1 MNSSEAFSP
10 DFLFFLNEEQIHLS
24 DIGDKLKVSLICQR
38 QNYLNEHPGH
48 PCIQYRNIDRDYA
61 DLLFITHYE
70 NDPLRVNVP
79 VFKSVCYRYETK
91 EQQLQLISQSVSLI
105 QTIIVHKH
113 YELQLFLFDTLDLPV
128 SGYLNVHQFILEIS
142 LSFPLLRC
150 LMKRG
155 EFNVPYF
162 KTLQT
167 LVNPCFFYYH
177 GFRLEKYCDE
187 FCQCFLYIMKE
198 HYRDTSYET
207 SEEFFENVD
216 YLLYLLTFPQIMGG
230 VHRNSKNRLE
240 LFSQVVQYF
249 AVNVSSLL
257 GKKSFFTEPI
267 YFLNAVLRI
276 TDFHDHQSQSNLDY
290 LIKHHFYDET
300 CFHKQEGFINEIG
313 ICLYNYESNNENEIC
328 SDEQTQTW
336 FRRLVFHF
344 MVNCQVDVFQ
354 RQISIE
360 DNVVH
365 VEHWVRLM
373 NYFSFYEM
381 MENCTW
387 FKEEMEKK
395 KKRGE
400 FTEMDCCKIQALT
413 SSCSDNSE
421 TFQLKQSKKEFNN
434 WISRVEM

>member
-1 MNSSEAFSP
+1 MLVLSS

-24 DIGDKLKVSLICQR
+24 DIGDKLKVSLICHR

-48 PCIQYRNIDRDYA
+48 SDIQYKKVDRDYA
-61 DLLFITHYE
+61 DLLFITQSE
-70 NDPLRVNVP
+70 KDPWRETVP
-79 VFKSVCYRYETK
+79 VFKSVFSRYET
-91 EQQLQLISQSVSLI
+91 EEERVQLLHQNVFLLQS
-105 QTIIVHKH
+105 IIVHKH

-128 SGYLNVHQFILEIS
+128 SGYLNEQKFILEIS

-187 FCQCFLYIMKE
+187 FCQCFVYIMKE
-198 HYRDTSYET
+198 HYRDSSSSET
-207 SEEFFENVD
+207 AEEFFENVGN
-216 YLLYLLTFPQIMGG
+216 LLYLLTFPQIMGG
-230 VHRNSKNRLE
+230 VHRNSRNRLE

-249 AVNVSSLL
+249 AVDVSSLL

-267 YFLNAVLRI
+267 YFLNAILRM

-290 LIKHHFYDET
+290 LIKHHFFDET

-373 NYFSFYEM
+373 KYFSFNEM
-381 MENCTW
+381 MEKCDW
-387 FKEEMEKK
+387 FREKMEKK
-395 KKRGE
+395 KRHGE
-400 FTEMDCCKIQALT
+400 ITEREYRKITLQL
-413 SSCSDNSE
+413 SSSSWKTSE
-421 TFQLKQSKKEFNN
+421 TLQMKQSKEQFHQWLIAAK
-434 WISRVEM
+434 